1 MTKPLSPAAQA
12 VLDATYQEMDYAP
25 RRHVQWAAIAALR
38 AVAYQISYKDE
49 FGLTPYGSHIQAQDQ
64 ILAIVDELEAH

>member
-1 MTKPLSPAAQA
+1 MTKPLSAAAQA

-25 RRHVQWAAIAALR
+25 HRRVRWAAIAALR
-38 AVAYQISYKDE
+38 AVAYQISYEDE
-49 FGLTPYGSHIQAQDQ
+49 FGLTPYGGHIQAQDQ